1 MYMKKLILLL
11 LCGLL
16 TGVPLWCASQ
26 PLGDRGAILIISSY
40 NPDTRRMSSFI
51 SEFEQQIVSS
61 KIPQDIYIENLE
73 CRGVADAPIWMNQ
86 MENVIYRYETKGLS
100 AIILLGQEA
109 WATFLSLEHIPS
121 DIQVFGCFASANGVL
136 LPPSTDFG
144 SVENRWMP
152 ESIDLVAQA
161 DSLCKG
167 VAGGLFN
174 QYDIRRNIE
183 LITSLYPEAETIAF
197 VSDNTYGGISLQA
210 LIRKEMAAYYP
221 QLRLELIDSRAGDSL
236 INATYAALPPKSAAL
251 IGTWR
256 VGRDGEYL
264 MQRSLTELVKLNPKI
279 PVFSIT
285 GSSIGEAAV
294 GGYVPQ
300 YDSGAKAIAQQIIN
314 AYNASDL
321 DETHFHFIESEYR
334 FDARKLKE
342 FKIPEYSLP
351 AKSIIEDTMAAKLSK
366 YSHYISLLSI
376 ALGLLISLL
385 LFIFW
390 LLFRTR
396 RLTRT
401 LKAREGELVIAREK
415 AEESGRLKSAF
426 LANMSHEIR
435 TPLNAIVGFSSL
447 MGSEDLLAEE
457 RAEYSAIVINNSEML
472 LTLLNDILDISS
484 LECGKTR
491 FNYTSEDIVQICQHV
506 MLTTA
511 HTRKEGVKGVFI
523 PPCESLKLVTD
534 THRLSQILINLLT
547 NASKFTTTGSITLAF
562 EVREQE
568 RMIYFSVE
576 DTGTGIPLSK
586 QEAVFN
592 RFEKLEGNSKMG
604 TGLGLAICRQTA
616 TIFGGRIWVDS
627 HYTQG
632 ARFIFTHP
640 LDIAPPNPE
649 HDQEENHR
657 RTI

>member
-1 MYMKKLILLL
+1 MKKLILLL

-26 PLGDRGAILIISSY
+26 PLGDRGVILIISSY

-86 MENVIYRYETKGLS
+86 MESVICRYETKGLR

-121 DIQVFGCFASANGVL
+121 NIQVFGCFASANGVL
-136 LPPSTDFG
+136 LPPPEGFES
-144 SVENRWMP
+144 SESRWMP
-152 ESIDLVAQA
+152 ESIDLVTQA
-161 DSLCKG
+161 DSLCQG
-167 VAGGLFN
+167 VAGGLFT
-174 QYDIRRNIE
+174 QYDIRRNID
-183 LITSLYPEAETIAF
+183 LITTIYPEAETIAF

-210 LIRKEMAAYYP
+210 LVRKEMAEYYP

-236 INATYAALPPKSAAL
+236 VNMTYAALLPKSATL
-251 IGTWR
+251 IGTWH
-256 VGRDGEYL
+256 VGQDGECL

-279 PVFSIT
+279 PVFSVT
-285 GSSIGEAAV
+285 GSGAGEAAV
-294 GGYVPQ
+294 GGFIPQ
-300 YDSGAKAIAQQIIN
+300 YESGAKAIAEQIIHAHN
-314 AYNASDL
+314 VNDL
-321 DETHFHFIESEYR
+321 DNAHFHFIEGAYR

-342 FKIPEYSLP
+342 FKIPEYALP
-351 AKSIIEDTMAAKLSK
+351 PNSIIEDTMAAKLSK
-366 YSHYISLLSI
+366 YSHYIFLLSI

-390 LLFRTR
+390 LLFRTW
-396 RLTRT
+396 RLTHT
-401 LKAREGELVIAREK
+401 LKAREDELVIAREK

-426 LANMSHEIR
+426 LANISHEIR
-435 TPLNAIVGFSSL
+435 TPLNSIVGFSSL
-447 MGSEDLLAEE
+447 MGSKELSIKE
-457 RAEYSAIVINNSEML
+457 RTEYSSIVINNSEML

-511 HTRKEGVKGVFI
+511 HTRKEGVEGVFV
-523 PPCESLKLVTD
+523 PPCTSMKLITD
-534 THRLSQILINLLT
+534 IHRLSQILINLLT
-547 NASKFTTTGSITLAF
+547 NASKFTVTGSVTLTF

-568 RMIYFSVE
+568 RMVYFSVT
-576 DTGTGIPLSK
+576 DTGSGIPTDK

-616 TIFGGRIWVDS
+616 AIFGGGIWVDPQ
-627 HYTQG
+627 YKKG

-640 LDIAPPNPE
+640 LNIVPPNPE
-649 HDQEENHR
+649 QAGESR